1 VSFDPAWLLVSLVI
15 SGVGFGLFLYGKKQ
29 ARIPHL
35 VTGIVLMVYT
45 YAVSSVLWMVV
56 IGVLLLAVLWLLVR
70 LGW

>member
-1 VSFDPAWLLVSLVI
+1 MSLDPAWLLVSLVI
-15 SGVGFGLFLYGKKQ
+15 SGVGFGLFMYGKKQ

-35 VTGIVLMVYT
+35 VLGIVLMVYT
-45 YAVSSVLWMVV
+45 YAVSSVIWMVV

>member
-1 VSFDPAWLLVSLVI
+1 VSLDPAWLLVSLVI
-15 SGVGFGLFLYGKKQ
+15 SGVGFGLFMYGKKQ

-35 VTGIVLMVYT
+35 VLGIVLMVYT
-45 YAVSSVLWMVV
+45 YAVSSVIWMVV